1 MHTSKNTFLLS
12 RCGHLK
18 MVIRITDE
26 VQRAI
31 SDTVSETLKFEI
43 LKSEILKFGI
53 LKSKIL
59 KFEIL
64 KGIWI
69 NYGTA

>member
-1 MHTSKNTFLLS
+1 
-12 RCGHLK
+12 

>member
-1 MHTSKNTFLLS
+1 MI
-12 RCGHLK
+12 
-18 MVIRITDE
+18 IRITDE

-31 SDTVSETLKFEI
+31 SDAVSETLK
-43 LKSEILKFGI
+43 SEI

-59 KFEIL
+59 KSGILKSEIL
-64 KGIWI
+64 RRIGM